1 VTDPL
6 ARALDDVRRKWVPD
20 RRLGAFDIAATG
32 GKLTGRTTSR
42 EALEGLRRL
51 GVASGLPV
59 EVALLPDASVDDGGV
74 AVVTAAVAPLLD
86 QPVVNAPRVS
96 EALHGEPLALL
107 ERRGDWLH
115 VRAADGYLAWTH
127 AGFVRVGTA
136 DWLEDW
142 LSRATARSLGCE
154 LEHQGTRL
162 RLTIGGRLVLRR
174 DGLVETADGRLAR
187 VFSGMVRPQLELH
200 AEARLMAV
208 SELVLRWFGG
218 APYLWGGRT
227 EWGVDC
233 SGLVQAVYAA
243 RGVALPR
250 DSDQQA
256 TSGEPVELSGSGA
269 GYAVGDLLFFAE
281 RERISHVAL
290 WAGAGRIV
298 HSTLSRGGV
307 VSEELF
313 ADQARLQRLRDQLV
327 AVRRVER

>member
-1 VTDPL
+1 MTEAL
-6 ARALDDVRRKWVPD
+6 LRALDDVRRKWVPD
-20 RRLGAFDIAATG
+20 RRLGAFDIADTG

-42 EALEGLRRL
+42 EALADVRRL
-51 GVASGLPV
+51 GVESGLPV
-59 EVALLPDASVDDGGV
+59 EVALLPDASVDDAGM
-74 AVVTAAVAPLLD
+74 AVVTAALAPLLD
-86 QPVVNAPRVS
+86 RPAVNAARVS

-115 VRAADGYLAWTH
+115 VRATDGYLAWTH
-127 AGFVRVGTA
+127 AGYTRVGTA

-142 LSRATARSLGCE
+142 LARATARSLGCE

-162 RLTIGGRLVLRR
+162 RLPIGGRLVPRR

-187 VFSGMVRPQLELH
+187 VFAGMVRPQGELH

-208 SELVLRWFGG
+208 PELVLRWFGG

-233 SGLVQAVYAA
+233 SGLVQAAYAA

-250 DSDQQA
+250 DSDQQFA
-256 TSGEPVELSGSGA
+256 EGAEIRRSASGE
-269 GYAVGDLLFFAE
+269 GYEKGDLLFFAE
-281 RERISHVAL
+281 DGRVSHVAL

-307 VSEELF
+307 VAEELF
-313 ADQARLQRLRDQLV
+313 GDVPRLKRLRDQV
-327 AVRRVER
+327 VGVRRMES